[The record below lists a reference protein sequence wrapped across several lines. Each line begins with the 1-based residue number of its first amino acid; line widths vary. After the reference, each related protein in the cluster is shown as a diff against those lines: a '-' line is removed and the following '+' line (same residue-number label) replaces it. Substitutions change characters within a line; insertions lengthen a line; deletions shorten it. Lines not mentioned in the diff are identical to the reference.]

1 MPLSEHEQRILSE
14 IEANLKASDPDLAQQ
29 VSETTIYRHS
39 ARIIKWSAAGFFAG
53 LALLLFTFTRSVVLG
68 VAGFLVMLACLL
80 VVERHVRK
88 IGRAGL
94 QSLTGSLRSGRLERL
109 WGSSRERFRERWRRD
124 DG

>member
-29 VSETTIYRHS
+29 VSETTLYRHS
-39 ARIIKWSAAGFFAG
+39 ARIIKWSAVGFVAG
-53 LALLLFTFTRSVVLG
+53 LVLLLLTFTRSVVLG

-80 VVERHVRK
+80 IVERHVRK
-88 IGRAGL
+88 IGRAGFE
-94 QSLTGSLRSGRLERL
+94 SLTASVRTGRIQRVL
-109 WGSSRERFRERWRRD
+109 GSSRERFRERWRRD

>member
-29 VSETTIYRHS
+29 VSETTVYRHS

-53 LALLLFTFTRSVVLG
+53 LVLLLSTFTRSVALG
-68 VAGFLVMLACLL
+68 VVGFLVMLGCLL

-88 IGRAGL
+88 IGKAGFE
-94 QSLTGSLRSGRLERL
+94 SLIGSFRSGRIERM